1 MEANI
6 AGGLWCAFLGSLLNA
21 SYLYSKVTEVL
32 SLNVILPNIH
42 SIWVGKRSVP
52 LKPCP
57 PGHLIAL

>member
-6 AGGLWCAFLGSLLNA
+6 AGGLWCAFLEYLLSV
-21 SYLYSKVTEVL
+21 SYHHFKVTEVL

-42 SIWVGKRSVP
+42 LIWVGRRYVS
-52 LKPCP
+52 LEPCF